1 MMPEAKMLRRAL
13 DGDLTVLLRSG
24 LNPGMLR
31 PPYDKVFPRLIDFY
45 QKHNQLPGDKRF
57 LDMCQDVSGFEIAPK
72 EQAVSV
78 GTVYWEQISDFVMKQ
93 NFIGTMREI
102 AERYNDKTVPAT
114 ELCLEA
120 AAKLRKIY
128 VDYGTGDTQLIPG
141 KLVEP
146 ILWNE
151 YQLAAEGKKPGIPI
165 SPLFP
170 SLANGIVTWAPA
182 SITTVVSRSGVGK
195 TWFMLINGLNA
206 ACMGYRVLGASM
218 EMIAE
223 DVYERLI
230 SLHARINF
238 DDLIKGKLARD
249 QFERYNQC
257 RADIRADAPP
267 WNNIR
272 LMNPDSIKSVEAVE
286 AQADASGAHFVLAD
300 AFYDIPEKTREKE
313 YEQIN
318 ENLRAV
324 RRFSLSTKRHWMLTA
339 QFNRSAKTAYDS
351 DEFAM
356 GGTDYFNKISNNVIM
371 MVQSKTQKQARKV
384 TFKLSKGRKASPQPM
399 YEHHWNFFVPTWEP
413 IRAIHERDK
422 VQDQKIYS

>member
-13 DGDLTVLLRSG
+13 DGELAVLLRSG
-24 LNPGMLR
+24 LNPEMLR
-31 PPYDKVFPRLIDFY
+31 TPYDKVFPRLIDFY

-57 LDMCQDVSGFEIAPK
+57 LDLCQGIEGFEIATRT
-72 EQAVSV
+72 QAPSV

-93 NFIGTMREI
+93 NFIGTMQEI
-102 AERYNDKTVPAT
+102 ADRYKDETIPAT

-128 VDYGTGDTQLIPG
+128 VDYGTGETQLIPG
-141 KLVEP
+141 KLVMP
-146 ILWNE
+146 VLWNE

-170 SLANGIVTWAPA
+170 SFANGIVTWAPA
-182 SITTVVSRSGVGK
+182 TITTVVSRPGVGK
-195 TWFMLINGLNA
+195 TWFMLINGINA
-206 ACMGYRVLGASM
+206 ACLGFRVLGASM

-230 SLHARINF
+230 SLYARI
-238 DDLIKGKLARD
+238 DYDAMVKGKLIGD
-249 QFERYNQC
+249 QFERYSRCKDEIN
-257 RADIRADAPP
+257 ADAPP
-267 WNNIR
+267 WCNIR
-272 LMNPDSIKSVEAVE
+272 LMNPDSIKAVEAVE
-286 AQADASGAHFVLAD
+286 AQADAFGAHLVLAD
-300 AFYDIPEKTREKE
+300 AFYDIPEHTREKE

-339 QFNRSAKTAYDS
+339 QFNRSAKTSYDS

-371 MVQSKTQKQARKV
+371 LVQSKTQKKDRKV
-384 TFKLSKGRKASPQPM
+384 FFKLSKGRKASPQPM

-413 IRAIHERDK
+413 IRAVHERDK
-422 VQDQKIYS
+422 AQDQKNYS